1 MPLHCARTDDEPA
14 IEPLPDDSAAPDVA
28 ITSVYS
34 PPPAQKPPVVKAPA
48 PSVFDQT
55 PAQLVEQTLRAH
67 AEQQVRDVAEPCYPS
82 EPCLSFPSLVCHFS
96 SPVCCVWPSPT
107 Y

>member
-1 MPLHCARTDDEPA
+1 MPDN
-14 IEPLPDDSAAPDVA
+14 SAAPEVA

-34 PPPAQKPPVVKAPA
+34 PPTAQKPPIVKAPA

-67 AEQQVRDVAEPCYPS
+67 AEQQVRDVAEPC
-82 EPCLSFPSLVCHFS
+82 LSFRALFHIFRALF
-96 SPVCCVWPSPT
+96 CCVCPSPT